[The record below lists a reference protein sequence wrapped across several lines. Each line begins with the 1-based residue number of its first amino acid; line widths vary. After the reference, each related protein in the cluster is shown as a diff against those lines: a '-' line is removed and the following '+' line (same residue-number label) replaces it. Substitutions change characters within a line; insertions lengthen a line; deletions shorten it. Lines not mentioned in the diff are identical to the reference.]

1 MDEHWNPTGDQFIYQ
16 PESVFPTFSD
26 IDTSDFNLAVMQPR
40 GAVKVLTP
48 EGKLRASQ
56 FGLPAY
62 VQNCQCANLPCGQNG
77 SCPAEYA
84 QSYAGFMPKNGQ
96 KVPTYLDVI
105 DSNTNVSS
113 AQSGKETMAD
123 KLLEASE
130 SAITITIDDDV
141 ITWLLLFILIVFVC
155 CCCKKYLHS
164 MMTRGDTKSDR
175 DTVPVV
181 ISENTVEETN
191 Q

>member
-1 MDEHWNPTGDQFIYQ
+1 MGDQWNPSGDQFIYQ

-56 FGLPAY
+56 YGLPAY
-62 VQNCQCANLPCGQNG
+62 VQNCQCTNLPCGQDG

-96 KVPTYLDVI
+96 KVPTYLEVL
-105 DSNTNVSS
+105 DSKVNVKNDTDKPW
-113 AQSGKETMAD
+113 KETMVSGD
-123 KLLEASE
+123 SD
-130 SAITITIDDDV
+130 SAITITIDDNV
-141 ITWLLLFILIVFVC
+141 ITWLLLFILIVFLC
-155 CCCKKYLHS
+155 CCCKKYLPS
-164 MMTRGDTKSDR
+164 VMSRGDTKSDK

-181 ISENTVEETN
+181 VSEEAN